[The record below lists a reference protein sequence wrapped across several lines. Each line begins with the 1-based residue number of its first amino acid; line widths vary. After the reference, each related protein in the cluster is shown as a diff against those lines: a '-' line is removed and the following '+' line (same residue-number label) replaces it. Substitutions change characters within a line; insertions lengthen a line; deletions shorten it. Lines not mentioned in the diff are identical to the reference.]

1 MIYNCTVVGGGSTLW
16 TGRDFDCP
24 STSNE
29 IILLHSEFLTEFGD
43 CSNGSIVGRGVRV
56 ENGNVFVSQLNV
68 SVTLNSAGA
77 TVQCVYNNGASSTLI
92 NSSTISLI
100 SG

>member
-29 IILLHSEFLTEFGD
+29 IALLHSEFPGGFGA
-43 CSNGSIVGRGVRV
+43 CSNGSIVGRGVR
-56 ENGNVFVSQLNV
+56 EDPGNVFVSQLNV

-77 TVQCVYNNGASSTLI
+77 TVQCIYDNGGISTLI

>member
-1 MIYNCTVVGGGSTLW
+1 MYNCTVVGGGSTLW

-24 STSNE
+24 STNNE
-29 IILLHSEFLTEFGD
+29 IVLLHSEFQGEIGD
-43 CSNGSIVGRGVRV
+43 CSNGTIVGRGLRV
-56 ENGNVFVSQLNV
+56 EPGNVFVSQLRV
-68 SVTLNSAGA
+68 TVTLNSAGA
-77 TVQCVYNNGASSTLI
+77 TVQCIYNNGASSTLI